1 VKKFIVVTS
10 LFLSFIFSEDIFSAE
25 RSYGFG
31 GEKFPLSFISISGS
45 AHINAHQEIFVAVGS
60 VIFGGG
66 FSVGYK
72 HYKNQASQSSLYASI
87 CLHTGIYGDMG
98 HKITAIYPAIG
109 YSLMLS
115 KKVNLNI
122 GGGCHLALKNIGNEF
137 DGKRIFWTPFLNL
150 TFKM

>member
-25 RSYGFG
+25 RSYGF
-31 GEKFPLSFISISGS
+31 
-45 AHINAHQEIFVAVGS
+45 
-60 VIFGGG
+60 
-66 FSVGYK
+66 
-72 HYKNQASQSSLYASI
+72 
-87 CLHTGIYGDMG
+87 
-98 HKITAIYPAIG
+98 
-109 YSLMLS
+109 
-115 KKVNLNI
+115 

>member
-10 LFLSFIFSEDIFSAE
+10 LFLSFIFSAE
-25 RSYGFG
+25 RAYGFG

-72 HYKNQASQSSLYASI
+72 QYKNQASQSSLYASI